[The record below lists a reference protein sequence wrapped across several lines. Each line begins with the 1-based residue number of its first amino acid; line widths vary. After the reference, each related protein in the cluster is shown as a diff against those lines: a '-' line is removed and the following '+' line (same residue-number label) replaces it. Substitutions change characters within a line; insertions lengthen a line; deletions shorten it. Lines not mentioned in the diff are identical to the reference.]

1 MLMFLEARHL
11 FSRFI
16 VPFFSK
22 KKRGVFSNFFSNM
35 KAYVIVRGSVAN
47 IRNIVAMRSDQKLF
61 AFTVANDL
69 VLVLID
75 YSDNLCFG

>member
-16 VPFFSK
+16 VPFFLK
-22 KKRGVFSNFFSNM
+22 KKKFSNM

-69 VLVLID
+69 VR
-75 YSDNLCFG
+75 SDRLF

>member
-1 MLMFLEARHL
+1 LMFLEARHL

-16 VPFFSK
+16 VPFFLQ
-22 KKRGVFSNFFSNM
+22 KKRGVSSNFSNM
-35 KAYVIVRGSVAN
+35 KAYVVVRGSVAN

-69 VLVLID
+69 VR
-75 YSDNLCFG
+75 SDRLF

>member
-1 MLMFLEARHL
+1 MSVLMFLEARHL

-16 VPFFSK
+16 VPFFLK
-22 KKRGVFSNFFSNM
+22 KKVFSNM
-35 KAYVIVRGSVAN
+35 KAYVVVRGSVAN

-69 VLVLID
+69 VR
-75 YSDNLCFG
+75 SDRLFW